1 MDAWVYRL
9 KAAYEAGYYQTEP
22 AVRDQSP
29 FPWHNKTCKDCPFW
43 ANSVC
48 QVHAEYRAA
57 YAHTC
62 TYFDASNRSAAR
74 RILRERQMQGVQ
86 RWWEWLKRPR

>member
-29 FPWHNKTCKDCPFW
+29 FPWHNKTCARCMPSI
-43 ANSVC
+43 APPARIPAPTSM
-48 QVHAEYRAA
+48 RA
-57 YAHTC
+57 TDLPP
-62 TYFDASNRSAAR
+62 DASFGNDRCKGFS
-74 RILRERQMQGVQ
+74 GGGNG
-86 RWWEWLKRPR
+86 